1 MSKIVFVNG
10 EELIINDN
18 SNVNTI
24 FFAYN
29 KNTFISTLDL
39 FNFENL
45 QNATIEI
52 TKNVINY
59 DKESENYL
67 ETTTETVVDGIFY
80 NKRIDNV
87 EINNNVVCVNLRTI
101 NQLELDVNEL
111 TEMCTNLVDSIGE
124 LMTLFINQ
132 NMANLDIEDMENLN
146 IEDIN

>member
-80 NKRIDNV
+80 NKKIDNV
-87 EINNNVVCVNLRTI
+87 EISNNIVCINLRTI
-101 NQLELDVNEL
+101 NQLELDINEL
-111 TEMCTNLVDSIGE
+111 TTMCENLVDSIGE

-132 NMANLDIEDMENLN
+132 NIESSN
-146 IEDIN
+146 IENIN

>member
-10 EELIINDN
+10 EELLINDN

-24 FFAYN
+24 FFEYD

-87 EINNNVVCVNLRTI
+87 EISNNIVCINLRTI

-111 TEMCTNLVDSIGE
+111 TTMCENLVDSIGE

-132 NMANLDIEDMENLN
+132 DMENLN
-146 IEDIN
+146 IEDMN

>member
-1 MSKIVFVNG
+1 MSKIVFING

-24 FFAYN
+24 FFEYD

-87 EINNNVVCVNLRTI
+87 EISNNIVCINLRTI

-111 TEMCTNLVDSIGE
+111 TTMCENLVDSIGE

-132 NMANLDIEDMENLN
+132 DMENLN

>member
-1 MSKIVFVNG
+1 MSKIIFVDNT
-10 EELIINDN
+10 ELEINDN

-24 FFAYN
+24 FFEYN
-29 KNTFISTLDL
+29 KSTFISTLDL

-87 EINNNVVCVNLRTI
+87 EINNNIVCVNLRTI
-101 NQLELDVNEL
+101 NQIELDVNSL
-111 TEMCTNLVDSIGE
+111 TTMCENLVDSIGE

-132 NMANLDIEDMENLN
+132 NIEISN

>member
-1 MSKIVFVNG
+1 MSKIIFVNG
-10 EELIINDN
+10 EELLINDN
-18 SNVNTI
+18 SNINTI

-67 ETTTETVVDGIFY
+67 ETTTEIVVDGIFY

-87 EINNNVVCVNLRTI
+87 EISNNIVCINLRTI

-111 TEMCTNLVDSIGE
+111 TTMCENLVDSIGE

-132 NMANLDIEDMENLN
+132 DMTNLN

>member
-18 SNVNTI
+18 SNVNAI
-24 FFAYN
+24 FFVYN

-87 EINNNVVCVNLRTI
+87 EISNNIVCINLRTI
-101 NQLELDVNEL
+101 NQLELDVNSL
-111 TEMCTNLVDSIGE
+111 TTMCENLVDSIGE

-132 NMANLDIEDMENLN
+132 DIANLDIEDMENLN